1 MSNQLNCQEAYDM
14 SHLKV
19 TATSSC
25 ALVIAVLALSAC
37 SQSTPTTSTS
47 GVDTYKEQTTTTVT
61 VDKETGKESRTTTTE
76 VITPGRPPVK
86 VHRVDVDAE
95 PSEKAIIN
103 INSDGASIRA
113 ETDDIDVDVPE
124 HQTTRVRAP
133 FFKLDKNAG
142 TGSVHIKM
150 PFVHID
156 KDAGGTARVD
166 IGRH

>member
-1 MSNQLNCQEAYDM
+1 M

-19 TATSSC
+19 TEKSTC
-25 ALVIAVLALSAC
+25 ALVIAIGALSAC
-37 SQSTPTTSTS
+37 SQSAPTSSTS

-86 VHRVDVDAE
+86 VHRVDVEE
-95 PSEKAIIN
+95 PGEKAIIN
-103 INSDGASIRA
+103 INSDGASIQA
-113 ETDDIDVDVPE
+113 ETNTVDVDVPE
-124 HQTTRVRAP
+124 RATTRVRAP

-166 IGRH
+166 IGTH